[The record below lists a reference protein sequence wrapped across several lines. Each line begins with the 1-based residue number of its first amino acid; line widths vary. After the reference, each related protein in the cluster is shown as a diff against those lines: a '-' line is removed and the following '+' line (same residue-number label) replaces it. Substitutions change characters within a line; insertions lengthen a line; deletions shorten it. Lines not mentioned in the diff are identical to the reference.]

1 MPERKLV
8 VVRSPFFSGPRMVG
22 VGEVWDAS
30 DAIVK
35 SYPNA
40 FSPLEIKSSVE
51 NAPAVRRTTPRAT
64 RKSPATKKSA
74 KKS

>member
-1 MPERKLV
+1 
-8 VVRSPFFSGPRMVG
+8 VG

-40 FSPLEIKSSVE
+40 FTPLEIKSSVE
-51 NAPAVRRTTPRAT
+51 KAPVVRRTTSTRTT